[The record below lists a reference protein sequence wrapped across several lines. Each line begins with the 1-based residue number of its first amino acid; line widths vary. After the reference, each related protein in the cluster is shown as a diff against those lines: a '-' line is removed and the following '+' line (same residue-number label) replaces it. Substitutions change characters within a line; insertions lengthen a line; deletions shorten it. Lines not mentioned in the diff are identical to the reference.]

1 MKRKKIELDL
11 SIDVG
16 NTQVCVYAKDSKGEY
31 KDVFDSCFNT
41 IKKGLVNDNCVE
53 FADNKKEDVMYQVIF
68 TGEQQKD
75 YAKKKELANK
85 VFISYALSRYLIE
98 KKIDTSNTDVVVNLA
113 LGVPVKE
120 WNNDTVSVMKSWF
133 MKPISFKCNG
143 VDITFSLKRLI
154 VCPQGL
160 AYQKVNKSVLSKY
173 DIAYIIDMG
182 GFTVDVVKVVRGV
195 AQADSVHSLK
205 IGSVKWLTRLA
216 ETIENDFEFEHY
228 SVKQAELAVKN
239 GFFINP
245 NTGKKVSIIKQYP
258 NIIKEAA
265 NELVGGIYKITNKEI
280 MASGKTILFG
290 GGTYT
295 WAQTLTKTFNNVK
308 ALDEPEMQ
316 NAKDFFK
323 MLKSA
328 KAQNL
333 GLLQEEK

>member
-1 MKRKKIELDL
+1 MKRKRIELDL

-16 NTQVCVYAKDSKGEY
+16 NTQVCVYAKDY
-31 KDVFDSCFNT
+31 KDIFDSCFNA
-41 IKKGLVNDNCVE
+41 IKKGLVNDNCIE
-53 FADNKKEDVMYQVIF
+53 FTDNKKEDTMYQVIF

-85 VFISYALSRYLIE
+85 VFISYALYRYVVD
-98 KKIDTSNTDVVVNLA
+98 KKIDINNTDITINLA
-113 LGVPVKE
+113 LGTPVKE
-120 WNNDTVSVMKSWF
+120 WDNETVSLMKSWF
-133 MKPISFKCNG
+133 KKPISFECNG
-143 VDITFSLKRLI
+143 INIMYSIKRLI

-160 AYQKVNKSVLSKY
+160 AYQKVNKSSLLKY

-216 ETIENDFEFEHY
+216 EAIESDFEFEHY

-245 NTGKKVSIIKQYP
+245 NTGRKVNILKQYP
-258 NIIKEAA
+258 DIIKEAA
-265 NELVGGIYKITNKEI
+265 NELVGGLYKITNKEI
-280 MASGKTILFG
+280 MASGRTILFG

-308 ALDEPEMQ
+308 AMDEPEMQ

-323 MLKSA
+323 MLKAA
-328 KAQNL
+328 KSQNL
-333 GLLQEEK
+333 GLLQEDK